1 MYFFMNTRSRP
12 FSSLK
17 ARQAVEYAV
26 DRRALQRL
34 ASGFLTPSCYL
45 IPPALPGH
53 ATAPCPYGLRPDLA
67 RARSLL
73 KASGMAGTPV
83 TVSGRAI
90 SPFAEFARYYA
101 GVMGSIG
108 LRPSLRLLTDSV
120 YFQTIGNADTHAQ
133 TGFGEWMQD
142 FPRPSDF
149 YVLLDARSI
158 QPRNNLNVGYVDDPA
173 IQRALPSLDAQRNVD
188 AAAWAALERHT
199 AERAYFDVIGQRAL
213 PKFFSDRIDFR
224 RAIISPVFLEDVS
237 SWRLRA
243 RG

>member
-1 MYFFMNTRSRP
+1 
-12 FSSLK
+12 
-17 ARQAVEYAV
+17 
-26 DRRALQRL
+26 
-34 ASGFLTPSCYL
+34 
-45 IPPALPGH
+45 
-53 ATAPCPYGLRPDLA
+53 
-67 RARSLL
+67 
-73 KASGMAGTPV
+73 MAGTPV
-83 TVSGRAI
+83 TVWGRAI

-224 RAIISPVFLEDVS
+224 AAIVSPVFLADIS
-237 SWRLRA
+237 SWRLRP